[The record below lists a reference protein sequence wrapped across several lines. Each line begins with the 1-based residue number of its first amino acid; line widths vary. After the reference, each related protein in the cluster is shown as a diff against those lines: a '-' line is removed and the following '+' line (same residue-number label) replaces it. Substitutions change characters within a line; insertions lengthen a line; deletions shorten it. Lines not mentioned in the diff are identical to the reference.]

1 MPKYYLAPTIGTGTD
16 QDPYRP
22 KVADYQC
29 NWVAVYEVPEQA
41 SSIVAVN
48 ADEKVFAEI
57 EQDAEILLLADSL
70 DKDLTDAE
78 FQRICP
84 NGQLKAKKD
93 PKDKQKNL
101 KVEKKE
107 KENKGEFLRR
117 LIKMYAGENAELPR
131 VY

>member
-1 MPKYYLAPTIGTGTD
+1 MNK
-16 QDPYRP
+16 
-22 KVADYQC
+22 K
-29 NWVAVYEVPEQA
+29 
-41 SSIVAVN
+41 
-48 ADEKVFAEI
+48 
-57 EQDAEILLLADSL
+57 
-70 DKDLTDAE
+70 
-78 FQRICP
+78 
-84 NGQLKAKKD
+84 LKAKKD

>member
-1 MPKYYLAPTIGTGTD
+1 MPKYYLAPTIGIGTD

-41 SSIVAVN
+41 SSIIAVN

-70 DKDLTDAE
+70 DKTLTDAE

-84 NGQLKAKKD
+84 NGQ
-93 PKDKQKNL
+93 
-101 KVEKKE
+101 V
-107 KENKGEFLRR
+107 
-117 LIKMYAGENAELPR
+117 M
-131 VY
+131 VYE